1 MYVQRNSKAEFKK
14 TELIQLLTRFEAEL
28 QAKDI
33 ALAAFKVNK
42 SNQRN

>member
-1 MYVQRNSKAEFKK
+1 LKK

-33 ALAAFKVNK
+33 ALTALKVNYL
-42 SNQRN
+42 S